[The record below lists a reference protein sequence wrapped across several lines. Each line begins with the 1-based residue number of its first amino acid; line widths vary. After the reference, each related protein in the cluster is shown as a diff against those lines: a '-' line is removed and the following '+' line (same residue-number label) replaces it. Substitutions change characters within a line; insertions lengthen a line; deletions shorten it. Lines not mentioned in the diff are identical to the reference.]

1 MLSGR
6 RSTCEGS
13 GSVRKACAG
22 LHRAYPCIHGRWQGC
37 VHVFRADKDAVIR
50 NLQVMCE
57 SVSRVSEDVR
67 SIDPGIEWR
76 GIAGLRNIL
85 VHDYLGVDNELV
97 WQVVESRLPDL
108 KSRLETLL
116 TSL

>member
-1 MLSGR
+1 VKDPAVFVRHALDCIERILEYTDGGRDAFISSGLIR
-6 RSTCEGS
+6 
-13 GSVRKACAG
+13 
-22 LHRAYPCIHGRWQGC
+22 
-37 VHVFRADKDAVIR
+37 DAVIR